1 MEWTPSAARRH
12 DRARRARGWLQGH
25 DRFDMQRK
33 GRAVGVGETAGFI
46 KVGVEAQTDRPLGA
60 AAPAN
65 DGELDLMNAGAPY
78 QAYSVESAGVDHA

>member
-1 MEWTPSAARRH
+1 MTE
-12 DRARRARGWLQGH
+12 RAEREAGRRAKNA
-25 DRFDMQRK
+25 RFDMQRK

-46 KVGVEAQTDRPLGA
+46 KVGVEAQTDRLLGA

>member
-1 MEWTPSAARRH
+1 MTE
-12 DRARRARGWLQGH
+12 RAEREAGRRAKTA
-25 DRFDMQRK
+25 RFDMQRK

-46 KVGVEAQTDRPLGA
+46 KVGVEAQTDRLLGA

-78 QAYSVESAGVDHA
+78 YAYSVESAGVDHA